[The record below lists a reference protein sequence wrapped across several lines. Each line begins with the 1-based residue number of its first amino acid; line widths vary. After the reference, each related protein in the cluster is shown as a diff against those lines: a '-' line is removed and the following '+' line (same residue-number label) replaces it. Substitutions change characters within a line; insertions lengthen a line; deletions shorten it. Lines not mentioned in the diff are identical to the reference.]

1 MGLLAFAV
9 MAACGGSN
17 GGGDGFPVSDASTS
31 TPDSSAPADDGSIV
45 PGNDGSLIGTG
56 DTSPP
61 QLGCSADLHDVIDG
75 SGQVVQV
82 CPAAQGCAGG
92 TCVPACQAAGAS
104 HGNIGCD
111 FQVATPSFFAD
122 YSGHP
127 TYYSPCF
134 AVFLANNWGTPMTI
148 AVTRSGM
155 SYDATTFGRIP
166 VAGQPETSWTP
177 VPATGVPPGQ
187 VAVLFLEESPSTT
200 FTCPVTPAL
209 SQGTAVQGT
218 GVGAAWH
225 IVTGAP
231 VSAYDVLPYGGAS
244 SLLPSAELLF
254 PTSAWGTNYITVV
267 PKLASGGNDSEPGP
281 QWGQILAM
289 QNGTQVK
296 IVPTVALPAGTGVV
310 AAPAN
315 AVTMYTLN
323 EGEFLQWQNPYTFAP
338 PGAAPMEMSGSIV
351 SSNFPVAF
359 MAGNGYLCLGSSTDT
374 AGGGCDSGHQQIAPV
389 SALGYEYAPAPYT
402 TRRADLMPESLPYR
416 IVGTVNGTTLTYDP
430 PVAGAPVT
438 LSLGQYVDFEATGA
452 FDVKSQ
458 DAMHPFYLGQM
469 MTGCEVTSG
478 SRPPGGCIGDEEY
491 VNVMPPAQFL
501 SSYVFFTDPTYPT
514 TTFTFVRNKGPS
526 GFADVTVD
534 CMPAALTG
542 WQPVGTSATKAAR
555 LAGGLERERVETEP
569 RAARVPRDAAEP
581 ASCPTC
587 PCVSTV
593 TSPLHDATMTFCTS
607 TGEAPAGDQAAHLD
621 PVHAPLSLRLIL
633 ACIHGG
639 TTTHRNAM
647 RRPRVVRVAVPRP

>member
-1 MGLLAFAV
+1 MRLLSTVGSLTALVLAV
-9 MAACGGSN
+9 LSACGGSGPGN
-17 GGGDGFPVSDASTS
+17 TGFPVADAST
-31 TPDSSAPADDGSIV
+31 TGDDSATSGTDSGIILPLGDS
-45 PGNDGSLIGTG
+45 SLIGSG
-56 DTSPP
+56 DSTAP
-61 QLGCSADLHDVIDG
+61 QMGCSPDLHSVTNG
-75 SGQVVQV
+75 SGVVVQT
-82 CPAAQGCAGG
+82 CPADEGCAGG

-122 YSGHP
+122 YTYSSG
-127 TYYSPCF
+127 TYFSPCF

-155 SYDATTFGRIP
+155 TYNATTFGRIP
-166 VAGQPETSWTP
+166 IAGMPESSWTP
-177 VPATGVPPGQ
+177 VPSTGVPPGE
-187 VAVLFLEESPSTT
+187 VAVLFLEENPSTS
-200 FTCPVTPAL
+200 FKCPVTPAL
-209 SQGTAVQGT
+209 STATAVQGT

-231 VSAYDVLPYGGAS
+231 VSAYDILPYGGAS

-289 QNGTQVK
+289 TNGTQVK
-296 IVPTVALPAGTGVV
+296 VVPTVALPSGTGVV

-315 AVTMYTLN
+315 AVTTFTLN
-323 EGEFLQWQNPYTFAP
+323 AGEFIQWQNPYTFAA
-338 PGAAPMEMSGSIV
+338 PGAAPMEMSGSIL
-351 SSNFPVAF
+351 SSNFPIAF

-389 SALGYEYAPAPYT
+389 SALGNEYAPAPYT

-416 IVGTVNGTTLTYDP
+416 IVGTVNGTTLVYDP
-430 PVAGAPVT
+430 PVVGAPIT

-501 SSYVFFTDPTYPT
+501 SSYVFFTDSDVPDHDLHA
-514 TTFTFVRNKGPS
+514 RAQQGPQRLRRRH
-526 GFADVTVD
+526 GRLHARA
-534 CMPAALTG
+534 PHRL
-542 WQPVGTSATKAAR
+542 AAR
-555 LAGGLERERVETEP
+555 GHLGQERVDDGRPDPGRHRYGHLHQRASQRQEHGALRAHGLGSGELCLVRLPGRNEHRANQHGRHPAHPPVIQRAYTVGRPPTEM
-569 RAARVPRDAAEP
+569 D
-581 ASCPTC
+581 
-587 PCVSTV
+587 
-593 TSPLHDATMTFCTS
+593 
-607 TGEAPAGDQAAHLD
+607 
-621 PVHAPLSLRLIL
+621 
-633 ACIHGG
+633 
-639 TTTHRNAM
+639 
-647 RRPRVVRVAVPRP
+647 